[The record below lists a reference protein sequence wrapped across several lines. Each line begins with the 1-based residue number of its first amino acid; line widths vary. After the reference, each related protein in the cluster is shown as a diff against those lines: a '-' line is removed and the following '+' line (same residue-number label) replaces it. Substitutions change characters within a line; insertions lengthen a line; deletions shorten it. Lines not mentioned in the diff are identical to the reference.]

1 MIRDLIKSEDPLLH
15 KRIDSCS
22 YNLDRQFL
30 SRTLIDSMIHH
41 NGIGLSANQVGL
53 NAAVFTMGTGKDGKQ
68 WYIINPDVITVSEEC
83 DTMEEGC
90 LSAPG
95 LMLKVKRPTKISVSY
110 QNTDGDPVLEEF
122 DGIWARVFLHE
133 YDHMLGQ
140 NFLQRVSI
148 YMGQQVKTFLSSR
161 QVKTHYPVKCHISL
175 NFAHA
180 ASRE

>member
-1 MIRDLIKSEDPLLH
+1 MNPDDLKLLP
-15 KRIDSCS
+15 IDHPMLKVLPEEFDDWDNAENFCFTLFRKQ
-22 YNLDRQFL
+22 LDL
-30 SRTLIDSMIHH
+30 G
-41 NGIGLSANQVGL
+41 GIGLSANQVGL

-95 LMLKVKRPTKISVSY
+95 LMLKVTRPTKISVSY

-140 NFLQRVSI
+140 NFLQRVSKLKLDRALKKYKKLHKKGLFNDVI
-148 YMGQQVKTFLSSR
+148 EQKVNY
-161 QVKTHYPVKCHISL
+161 
-175 NFAHA
+175 N
-180 ASRE
+180 

>member
-1 MIRDLIKSEDPLLH
+1 M
-15 KRIDSCS
+15 
-22 YNLDRQFL
+22 
-30 SRTLIDSMIHH
+30 
-41 NGIGLSANQVGL
+41 SANQVGL

-95 LMLKVKRPTKISVSY
+95 LMLKVTRPTKISVSY

-140 NFLQRVSI
+140 NFLQRVSKLKLDRALKKYKKLHKKGLFNDVI
-148 YMGQQVKTFLSSR
+148 EQKVNY
-161 QVKTHYPVKCHISL
+161 H
-175 NFAHA
+175 
-180 ASRE
+180 